1 MEYKTIDTEGITFL
15 RKIRGSDGLFFGMDS
30 PSGDLYEAEELYR
43 DGKLKEHRMIFVS
56 SSGEVLDLFSL
67 HGDGAFGDPV
77 YLDGNIWYMAV
88 LFSSRKILIAKYDV
102 SAGSSGIAEVLDL
115 EEVKDCYNLQLAV
128 SPLTLIRQGHEND
141 FQIVWPEKGNFPI
154 DPHESFDFR
163 EEDRLVFSRWRED
176 PEYREEAV
184 IRSYP
189 DGEILEI
196 LDGTLMVRETGEK
209 WLLPNPKG
217 ETK

>member
-1 MEYKTIDTEGITFL
+1 MDYKTIDTEGITFL
-15 RKIRGSDGLFFGMDS
+15 TELEGSDGLYFGMDS
-30 PSGDLYEAEELYR
+30 PSGDLYEAEELYA

-77 YLDGNIWYMAV
+77 YLDGNIYYMAV

-102 SAGSSGIAEVLDL
+102 AAGSSGIMEVLDL
-115 EEVKDCYNLQLAV
+115 DEVKDCYNLHLDKA
-128 SPLTLIRQGHEND
+128 PLTLTRQGHEND
-141 FQIVWPEKGNFPI
+141 FQVVWPEKGSFEI
-154 DPHESFDFR
+154 DPRESFDFR
-163 EEDRLVFSRWRED
+163 EGDLLVFSRWRED

-189 DGEILEI
+189 DGKILEI
-196 LDGTLMVRETGEK
+196 LDGTLLHNAKGEK

-217 ETK
+217 GNE